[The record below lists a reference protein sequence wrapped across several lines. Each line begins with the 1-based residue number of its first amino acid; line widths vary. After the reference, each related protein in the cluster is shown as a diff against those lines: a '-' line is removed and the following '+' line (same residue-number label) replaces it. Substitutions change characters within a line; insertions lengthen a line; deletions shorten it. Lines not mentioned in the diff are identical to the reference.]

1 MTRVPGVR
9 IIAFVKESALA
20 TFVRRVT
27 TVDQFLYLSDL
38 YDIYGALLTK
48 KQQECLHLHLYDDFS
63 LSEIGEELG
72 ISRQAVYDNIHRAEK
87 AMNEYEAKLG
97 LAARYRNERV
107 TLQAIDERV
116 ERLRT
121 EANGAAVDEIR
132 ARLAPLLGREREE
145 IDEL

>member
-1 MTRVPGVR
+1 MR

-20 TFVRRVT
+20 TFVQRVT
-27 TVDQFLYLSDL
+27 SVDQFLYLSDL

-87 AMNEYEAKLG
+87 AMNEYESKLG
-97 LAARYRNERV
+97 LAERYRAERA
-107 TLQAIDERV
+107 TLQNIDASV
-116 ERLRT
+116 VRLRT
-121 EANGAAVDEIR
+121 EANASAVDEIR
-132 ARLAPLLGREREE
+132 ARLAPLLGRDR
-145 IDEL
+145 DEK

>member
-1 MTRVPGVR
+1 LTRVHGVR

-87 AMNEYEAKLG
+87 AMNGYEAKLG
-97 LAARYRNERV
+97 LAARYRSERA
-107 TLQAIDERV
+107 TLQTIDERV
-116 ERLRT
+116 EGLRT
-121 EANGAAVDEIR
+121 EANSVAIDEIR
-132 ARLAPLLGREREE
+132 TSLAPLLGREREE
-145 IDEL
+145 KEEH